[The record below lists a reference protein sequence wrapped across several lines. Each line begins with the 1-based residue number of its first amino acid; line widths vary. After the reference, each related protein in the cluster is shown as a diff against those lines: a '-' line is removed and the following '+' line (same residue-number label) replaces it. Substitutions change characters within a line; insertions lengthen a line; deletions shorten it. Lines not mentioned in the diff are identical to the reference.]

1 MVLKPRGRLEW
12 YGGLCECEASPPP
25 PERSGPTGSEP
36 PVPMI
41 DRFDDGV
48 PLLIVEG
55 FNDEGSSPRAP
66 SPSRYIADE
75 NEMNALGVRSP
86 DQNSTPPV
94 GLAPARSAYS
104 VRTKYRLSGRI
115 NSHSTLGS
123 SLSRRLT
130 RIHTPPTGSL
140 ALPKTCPYPYRSAAR
155 SDHSV
160 PRSAEDLPVSV
171 RRRPVPSH
179 SRRLARIRT

>member
-1 MVLKPRGRLEW
+1 
-12 YGGLCECEASPPP
+12 
-25 PERSGPTGSEP
+25 
-36 PVPMI
+36 MI

-94 GLAPARSAYS
+94 RLAPAMSAYS

-130 RIHTPPTGSL
+130 RIRTPPGSL
-140 ALPKTCPYPYRSAAR
+140 ALHTPISTPHRYLVPINKLHRAPGVSLNRS
-155 SDHSV
+155 
-160 PRSAEDLPVSV
+160 
-171 RRRPVPSH
+171 
-179 SRRLARIRT
+179 

>member
-1 MVLKPRGRLEW
+1 MSSHLIIGRPILTEGTPQHGLTTVGQAW
-12 YGGLCECEASPPP
+12 LRYGVFRIAKFRPHP

-86 DQNSTPPV
+86 DQISRLVPAMFANSF
-94 GLAPARSAYS
+94 
-104 VRTKYRLSGRI
+104 RTKYRLSGRI

-123 SLSRRLT
+123 SLSRRFT
-130 RIHTPPTGSL
+130 RIRTPPGSL
-140 ALPKTCPYPYRSAAR
+140 ALDTPIGTPHRY
-155 SDHSV
+155 
-160 PRSAEDLPVSV
+160 
-171 RRRPVPSH
+171 PVPINKSH
-179 SRRLARIRT
+179 RAPGVSLNRS